1 MQKTLGEVS
10 IPAAA
15 ARRHSTTTKEATVKY
30 LMLVCVDPSVEESPE
45 EPGDIEQWLE
55 ETKETRLFGNQLR
68 PQEEA
73 KVVRVRGGK
82 AFVTD
87 GPFAETK
94 ELIAGFDVL
103 ECDSLTE
110 AVEIASKHP
119 VARFGAID
127 VREFWAG

>member
-1 MQKTLGEVS
+1 M
-10 IPAAA
+10 
-15 ARRHSTTTKEATVKY
+15 KY
-30 LMLVCVDPSVEESPE
+30 LMLVCVDPSVEASPE
-45 EPGDIEQWLE
+45 EPGAIDRWLE

-82 AFVTD
+82 PFVTD

-103 ECDSLTE
+103 ECGSLDE
-110 AVEIASKHP
+110 AVEIASRHP
-119 VARFGAID
+119 VAAFGAID
-127 VREFWAG
+127 VREFWTAEPDEG

>member
-1 MQKTLGEVS
+1 M
-10 IPAAA
+10 
-15 ARRHSTTTKEATVKY
+15 KY
-30 LMLVCVDPSVEESPE
+30 LMLVCVDPSLEVSSGQREKLER
-45 EPGDIEQWLE
+45 WLN

-82 AFVTD
+82 PFVTD

-103 ECDSLTE
+103 ECDSLEE
-110 AVEIASKHP
+110 AVQVASMHP
-119 VARFGAID
+119 VAEFGALD
-127 VREFWAG
+127 VRPFWPADDGS

>member
-1 MQKTLGEVS
+1 M
-10 IPAAA
+10 
-15 ARRHSTTTKEATVKY
+15 KY
-30 LMLVCVDPSVEESPE
+30 LMLVCVDPS
-45 EPGDIEQWLE
+45 IEVSSGQHEKLERWLG

-82 AFVTD
+82 PFVTD

-103 ECDSLTE
+103 ECDSLEE
-110 AVEIASKHP
+110 AVQIASRHP
-119 VARFGAID
+119 VAEFGAID
-127 VREFWAG
+127 VRPFWAADDGS

>member
-1 MQKTLGEVS
+1 
-10 IPAAA
+10 
-15 ARRHSTTTKEATVKY
+15 VKY
-30 LMLVCVDPSVEESPE
+30 LMLVCVDPTIEPE
-45 EPGDIEQWLE
+45 EAPGEIETWLE
-55 ETKETRLFGNQLR
+55 ENRTKRLLGNQLR

-94 ELIAGFDVL
+94 ELIGGFDIL
-103 ECDSLTE
+103 ECDSLDE

-119 VARFGAID
+119 VAKFGAID
-127 VREFWAG
+127 VREFHEFPHS